1 MEEGVKGGIKGAGG
15 EWSLGAVLALHLP
28 PPGLW
33 VVALGLNRG
42 ASE

>member
-1 MEEGVKGGIKGAGG
+1 MAEGVKGGIKGAGG

-28 PPGLW
+28 SPGLW
-33 VVALGLNRG
+33 AVAPGLNRG